1 MSLLDFEMKV
11 VEKECSF
18 LKINGFRKKTESR
31 FIVYVRNSLEISIGS
46 EPGDNVN
53 VFIKFTDVNAT
64 YDVAWI
70 GTARDHKNFDAPSQT
85 ERAVLIIAY
94 LRDNFNNLISQSYC
108 EESREYIRQYI
119 AENRAFYDKLRND
132 FINRIRENKG
142 LLCKMIKHL
151 FS

>member
-1 MSLLDFEMKV
+1 MLLDFEMKV

-18 LKINGFRKKTESR
+18 LKKNGFRKKTEESR
-31 FIVYVRNSLEISIGS
+31 FIVYVRRSLEISIGC

-53 VFIKFTDVNAT
+53 IFIKFTDVNAT

-94 LRDNFNNLISQSYC
+94 LRDNFNNLISQAYC
-108 EESREYIRQYI
+108 EESNGYIRQYI

-132 FINRIRENKG
+132 FINRIRNKG
-142 LLCKMIKHL
+142 
-151 FS
+151 